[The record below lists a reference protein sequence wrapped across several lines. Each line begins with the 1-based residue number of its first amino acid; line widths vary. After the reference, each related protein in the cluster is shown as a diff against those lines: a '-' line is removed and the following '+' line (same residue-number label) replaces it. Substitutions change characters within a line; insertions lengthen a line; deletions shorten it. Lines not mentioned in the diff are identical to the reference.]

1 MNRLQR
7 EVFKLVTPVEKGLA
21 TPEQRS
27 EFFSMVRDLTMSAVK
42 KRARR
47 LSGLA
52 KFERTERRCVYPN
65 GVHPKLAYLIEG
77 EPEYD
82 ERRRLQDI
90 ADDMYQKERLKLCG
104 D

>member
-1 MNRLQR
+1 
-7 EVFKLVTPVEKGLA
+7 
-21 TPEQRS
+21 
-27 EFFSMVRDLTMSAVK
+27 MVRDLTMVSVK
-42 KRARR
+42 KLARR
-47 LSGLA
+47 RSGLA

-82 ERRRLQDI
+82 ERRKLIDI